1 MALPHNLPTPFPPGP
16 LPEAGAAADHDPN
29 PAAALLLA
37 GARPGN
43 DAHFGPNNEFL
54 PSSNEVVDRQFYNS
68 LNRVR
73 LLGDR
78 ANALIGQSYNFRRR
92 LMDKIQR
99 MRRLVFFMRAVV
111 TNIQTALEHGG
122 DGAGDAAAA
131 ACRAEIADALAAER
145 RGVIEALD
153 PLSENL
159 LRSLVELLQHP
170 GLDVDDIL
178 AALQDAIAAWNTE
191 VHRLVTMLP
200 ADHQNAPPAP
210 PAPPG
215 DGGMAAQWTA
225 AGGPQPPGQQ
235 QPGPL
240 PGQAPDIRG
249 DDEQHSNIGAAG
261 VATREPYP
269 YGAPP
274 AAGDANYAYQRH
286 VVLPRED
293 DATRRTRFRA
303 EMAARGAAAPA
314 APPPVA
320 GVPAH
325 GVRHAGP
332 PAPAAA
338 AAFRAAGRGG
348 QQGGWTPT
356 GVRKRKS
363 RRKRHGKKGKKHKTK
378 HKKKRK
384 HKTRRPRRRR
394 ARRTK
399 HRR

>member
-1 MALPHNLPTPFPPGP
+1 MALPHNLPAQFPPGP
-16 LPEAGAAADHDPN
+16 LPEAGAAPDNEPN

-37 GARPGN
+37 GERPGN
-43 DAHFGPNNEFL
+43 EAHFGPNNEFL

-99 MRRLVFFMRAVV
+99 MRRLVYFMRAVV
-111 TNIQTALEHGG
+111 TNIRDALEHGG
-122 DGAGDAAAA
+122 EGAGQAAAV
-131 ACRAEIADALAAER
+131 ACSHEIADALAAER
-145 RGVIEALD
+145 RGVIAALD
-153 PLSENL
+153 PLSDTL

-170 GLDVDDIL
+170 GLDVDNIL
-178 AALQDAIAAWNTE
+178 AALQDAVAAWNTE
-191 VHRLVTMLP
+191 VHRLVAILP
-200 ADHQNAPPAP
+200 AERQNAPPAP

-225 AGGPQPPGQQ
+225 AGGPNPPGQ

-240 PGQAPDIRG
+240 PAQAPDIRG
-249 DDEQHSNIGAAG
+249 DDEMHGNIGAAEA
-261 VATREPYP
+261 ATRAPYP

-274 AAGDANYAYQRH
+274 AAGDANYAYQQGP
-286 VVLPRED
+286 VAPRAPR
-293 DATRRTRFRA
+293 DAAARAQFRA
-303 EMAARGAAAPA
+303 QMAARAAAAPG
-314 APPPVA
+314 APPPPGA
-320 GVPAH
+320 GVP
-325 GVRHAGP
+325 HAGP

-348 QQGGWTPT
+348 QGGGWTPT

-363 RRKRHGKKGKKHKTK
+363 HRKRHGKKGKKHKTR
-378 HKKKRK
+378 HKKKKRHK
-384 HKTRRPRRRR
+384 RRRKTRYRRR
-394 ARRTK
+394 RRTK